1 MDAGMKC
8 LVIMF
13 VNPKEKLKI
22 SLFKYALAVQRR
34 LTLANAVF
42 E

>member
-1 MDAGMKC
+1 MKC
-8 LVIMF
+8 LVIIF
-13 VNPKEKLKI
+13 VNPKMKLKI

-34 LTLANAVF
+34 LTLEDAVF